1 MEKRTAIKRSFPV
14 LHLNTAGYFIY
25 KYQRREQIAYHKNKD
40 KAPSYGK
47 ALWLTVS

>member
-1 MEKRTAIKRSFPV
+1 MEKRTAIKRSLSRFASEHCRV
-14 LHLNTAGYFIY
+14 FIY